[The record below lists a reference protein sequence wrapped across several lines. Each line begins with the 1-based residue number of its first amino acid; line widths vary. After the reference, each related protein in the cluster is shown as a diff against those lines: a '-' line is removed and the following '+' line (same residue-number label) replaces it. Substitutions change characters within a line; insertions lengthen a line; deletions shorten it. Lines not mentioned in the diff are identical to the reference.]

1 MKKLAVILLVLLP
14 LHHAFPQ
21 IPPSVKVP
29 QELKTAYATDVY
41 KLALQNVAVTNS
53 LYHDSILIPQFIE
66 DSIWSGLGAIYNLYN
81 LADRDSIFDYYC
93 IHDENCSG
101 LPIQYLFISVD
112 TNYSWTKHWKNNESL
127 TGYAPLDSFL
137 IQFGY
142 NIAHFSN
149 GAAEISSSTHL
160 NMPAFL
166 NVYVDSLIRLD
177 GIEEVYYDALFCCH
191 NQIFY
196 VKQGDTSF
204 FSFVLGWGDTH
215 WDCLNTITWTFSVHN
230 GLAVLTSKKRSIQ
243 VSNPI
248 PAYRKPQCHIT
259 SALPPE
265 LNDPQVHLPF
275 YPNPARDWV
284 TLSAPAG
291 LMMQV
296 TIYDLLGYRVRDMQ
310 IPGQTRISL
319 SGLRRGLYLVRIYDN
334 REKKEYMDKLMVE

>member
-1 MKKLAVILLVLLP
+1 MKKLVVILLVLLP
-14 LHHAFPQ
+14 MHHAFPQ
-21 IPPSVKVP
+21 IPPSVEVP

-66 DSIWSGLGAIYNLYN
+66 DSIWSVLGAIYNLNN

-112 TNYSWTKHWKNNESL
+112 TNYSWTEHWKNNETL

-142 NIAHFSN
+142 NIVHFSD

-160 NMPAFL
+160 NMPSFL
-166 NVYVDSLIRLD
+166 NVYMDSLKKLD
-177 GIEEVYYDALFCCH
+177 GIEDVYYDAMFCCH

-230 GLAVLTSKKRSIQ
+230 GLAALTSKKRSIQ
-243 VSNPI
+243 VSQPI

-259 SALPPE
+259 SAL
-265 LNDPQVHLPF
+265 LPQTNEPFGYLPMF
-275 YPNPARDWV
+275 PNPARDWV
-284 TLSAPAG
+284 TLSVPG
-291 LMMQV
+291 NPLLKV
-296 TIYDLLGYRVRDMQ
+296 TMYDVLGIRVLDLWT
-310 IPGQTRISL
+310 PGQTTISV
-319 SGLRRGLYLVRIYDN
+319 SDLRHGLYIVRIYN
-334 REKKEYMDKLMVE
+334 SLENSVYFDKLMVE